1 MFCKIPVKSSFFLY
15 IDFTKD
21 LKWVISETIS
31 INDFL
36 SCKGFGLLHGC
47 GISLGRKRVI
57 LIGGHHTKE
66 DSNGEYDIPINFPI
80 NDIVVQGDILNQSS
94 WKFMQNVPFIKVHF
108 GKCSRKYFP
117 IIFDYFHRLIELQEM
132 SFTIVDW
139 QYRKTIQTS
148 FLWLLPKLKMGNFGK
163 NN

>member
-1 MFCKIPVKSSFFLY
+1 MGVFRNHISN
-15 IDFTKD
+15 
-21 LKWVISETIS
+21 WVLCIIS
-31 INDFL
+31 INDL
-36 SCKGFGLLHGC
+36 LYCKGFGMLHGC
-47 GISLGRKRVI
+47 GVSLGRNKVI